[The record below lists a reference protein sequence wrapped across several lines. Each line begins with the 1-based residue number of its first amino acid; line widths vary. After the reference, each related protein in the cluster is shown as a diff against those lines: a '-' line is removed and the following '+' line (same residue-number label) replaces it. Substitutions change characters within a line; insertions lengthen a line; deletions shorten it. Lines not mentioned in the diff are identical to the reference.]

1 MDRIASDYF
10 CFRIPRD
17 AQTNPVLLLATSGV
31 LNASSHRFKL
41 FIESVKTE
49 QKKQLMF
56 ENAQGMKMVAQ
67 VISSDDELITR
78 FNTMGSPAQCYTYFV
93 SEFKTFLKKHNDSIY
108 LKPHEEP
115 TLEELMEEIT
125 SENEQENT
133 CLYLVQQQVDKWI
146 KSVGVDYFDEMTNL
160 SNLIEETGE
169 VARLIGR
176 EYGQQSFKP
185 GERPACVK
193 TAIADELSDVL
204 FIAVCLA
211 NQMGI
216 DLDSA
221 FARNM
226 NKKTSRDRDRHKNN
240 PAFKSKQAEENE

>member
-1 MDRIASDYF
+1 
-10 CFRIPRD
+10 
-17 AQTNPVLLLATSGV
+17 
-31 LNASSHRFKL
+31 
-41 FIESVKTE
+41 
-49 QKKQLMF
+49 
-56 ENAQGMKMVAQ
+56 
-67 VISSDDELITR
+67 
-78 FNTMGSPAQCYTYFV
+78 
-93 SEFKTFLKKHNDSIY
+93 
-108 LKPHEEP
+108 
-115 TLEELMEEIT
+115 MEEIT

-226 NKKTSRDRDRHKNN
+226 NKKTSRDKDRHKNN
-240 PAFKSKQAEENE
+240 PVFKSKHAEENE